1 MMLSTEVI
9 LPIFLYVP
17 DYLNGLL
24 KIKELQRKCSPEAH
38 TLCLAANEKHMN
50 IHAPSSKF

>member
-1 MMLSTEVI
+1 MLSTEVI